1 MSDRWMKHFGVKIF
15 IKEIKSISLSH
26 IFHFESEPHI
36 LTFLQN
42 LLRVA
47 KKFSHLIANPI
58 AYKMMFLLLLTT
70 ESQKM
75 SKFPALQKTYLQMF
89 WRKLNHTFVEKSNCN
104 ELVKEIF
111 SAIHHFQLLT
121 DSMLQLLSWEVCFLN
136 KQKTIVQLVVTHYYI
151 WVCIYNP
158 WIQNHN

>member
-1 MSDRWMKHFGVKIF
+1 MLSYGFLYFQEIFGPVIEPELYDLLQLITKQQLKMSDRWMKHFGVKIF

-104 ELVKEIF
+104 ELVKELF
-111 SAIHHFQLLT
+111 SAIHYFQLLT
-121 DSMLQLLSWEVCFLN
+121 DSMLQLLS
-136 KQKTIVQLVVTHYYI
+136 
-151 WVCIYNP
+151 
-158 WIQNHN
+158 